1 MTPYSWMNDPYSWMN
16 DPSIMASSKLEPA
29 IGKIGNVPYK
39 VPKK

>member
-1 MTPYSWMNDPYSWMN
+1 MN